1 MLGLTK
7 KQETI
12 AKINDM
18 ENIISFL
25 KKLNA
30 LSINSAMVSVKN
42 HSASSSKVSKRKLTG
57 LNPSLHEI
65 IADFLFFIHPS

>member
-25 KKLNA
+25 KKINA
-30 LSINSAMVSVKN
+30 LSINSALVSVKN
-42 HSASSSKVSKRKLTG
+42 HSASSSKVS
-57 LNPSLHEI
+57 NPS
-65 IADFLFFIHPS
+65 

>member
-1 MLGLTK
+1 MTK
-7 KQETI
+7 KQEIT

-25 KKLNA
+25 KKLNT
-30 LSINSAMVSVKN
+30 LSINSAIVPVKN

-65 IADFLFFIHPS
+65 IADLLFFIQPS